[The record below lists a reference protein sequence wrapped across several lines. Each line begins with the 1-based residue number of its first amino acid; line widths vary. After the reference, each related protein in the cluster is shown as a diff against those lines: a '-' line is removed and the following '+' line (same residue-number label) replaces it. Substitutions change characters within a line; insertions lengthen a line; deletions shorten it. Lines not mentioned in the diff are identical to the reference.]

1 MFNFRIPKIPRY
13 FNNFNFNNTKMGF
26 FALVGISIMGYTTY
40 NSVYKVDAGF
50 RAIKFNAILGVGSKI
65 YGEGLNFLIPLIERP
80 ILYDVRTR
88 PESINSLTGSKDL
101 QVVDLTVRVLYK
113 PDEKNLPNLYRTLG
127 LNYGERILPS
137 IGNEVLKSVVAQ
149 FTAAELLTKRRE
161 VSQTISEKLSERAR
175 LFGILVDDV
184 SIINLGFGKEYTHA
198 VEQKQVAQQEAERS
212 KFFVDIAKQEKK
224 KQLLL
229 KHKVKHK
236 LLNY

>member
-1 MFNFRIPKIPRY
+1 MK
-13 FNNFNFNNTKMGF
+13 
-26 FALVGISIMGYTTY
+26 
-40 NSVYKVDAGF
+40 
-50 RAIKFNAILGVGSKI
+50 
-65 YGEGLNFLIPLIERP
+65 
-80 ILYDVRTR
+80 
-88 PESINSLTGSKDL
+88 
-101 QVVDLTVRVLYK
+101 
-113 PDEKNLPNLYRTLG
+113 KNLPNLYRTLG

-224 KQLLL
+224 AVIIKAQGEAQAAELLGKAMSQNNGFIDIKKIETSIEIANIISRGNNRVIL
-229 KHKVKHK
+229 PSDS
-236 LLNY
+236 LMILNKIEEVVGLFICRFN